1 MGLYDSY
8 TPIRSQILAMD
19 YLPLVTKV
27 YSILYQ
33 EEKQHLLYISS
44 IPTESVIMATP
55 RLIVHHSDNKGR
67 GCGCPKCDH
76 CDRDGHWKSNCY
88 KMHGYPK
95 NKPQYREASNGH
107 PGSSMA
113 VNNAI
118 SSSASSELIF
128 SASPVT
134 NALAS
139 WIFCHQ

>member
-1 MGLYDSY
+1 
-8 TPIRSQILAMD
+8 
-19 YLPLVTKV
+19 
-27 YSILYQ
+27 
-33 EEKQHLLYISS
+33 
-44 IPTESVIMATP
+44 MATP
-55 RLIVHHSDNKGR
+55 RIIVHHSDNKGR
-67 GCGCPKCDH
+67 GRGRPKCDH